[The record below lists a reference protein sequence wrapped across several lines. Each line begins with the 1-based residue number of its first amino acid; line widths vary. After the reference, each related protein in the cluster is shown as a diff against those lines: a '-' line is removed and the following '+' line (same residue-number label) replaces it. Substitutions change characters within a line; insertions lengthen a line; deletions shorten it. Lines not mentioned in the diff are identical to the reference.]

1 VDDLLALAD
10 RSRDDGLAPS
20 DFGAPNLRK
29 LLGDRAP
36 ESLPKEARAD
46 ADILLTD
53 ALLRLLH
60 HQRYGKVDPQT
71 LDPKWNHV
79 EGPYSVTLVSDLQET
94 LAAKDLGKQV
104 TSILRRPAFYT
115 RLRDGLARYRA
126 LAAAGGWPNIP
137 DGPTLEPG
145 MRAARIPVIR
155 ERLRITGEYTGGKV
169 ADAKRY
175 DAGLEKAVRRFQERN
190 TLGVDG
196 IIGPAT
202 LAAMNVTAEQRVE
215 QIRVNLER
223 MRWVGDDM
231 PEDFV
236 LVDIAAQEV
245 RLYRDGSPAWTSRV
259 IVGRP
264 ERPTPVFRDQ
274 IEYMELN
281 PTWTVPPTI
290 LKEDILPKARKN
302 PNAVRKKGL
311 EVIGR
316 NGRVVAPEAVNW
328 NVSANNLPYTL
339 RQPPGDD
346 NALGRVKFMFPN
358 RYSVYLHDTP
368 NRKLFGRAQRTFSSG
383 CVRVEH
389 PMELAELLLDDPA
402 WSQERIA
409 SLIESDRRRTVRLKT
424 PMPVLL
430 SYWTAEAGEDGA
442 VRFRQDIYERDA
454 AVLAALDGS
463 GHMRLVYGEPPVE
476 GATAP
481 TDKVADAAGSGQPV
495 APAAAGG
502 TKGTAPLAKF

>member
-36 ESLPKEARAD
+36 KSLPKEARAD
-46 ADILLTD
+46 ADILLSD
-53 ALLRLLH
+53 ALLRLIH
-60 HQRYGKVDPQT
+60 HQRYGKVDPQA
-71 LDPKWNHV
+71 LDAKWNHM
-79 EGPYSVTLVSDLQET
+79 EGPYSAALVGDLQRA
-94 LAAKDLGKQV
+94 LAAKDLSREVKD
-104 TSILRRPAFYT
+104 ILRRPAFYT

-126 LAAAGGWPNIP
+126 LAAAGGWSSVPE
-137 DGPTLEPG
+137 GRKLEPG
-145 MRAARIPVIR
+145 MRDERIPAIR
-155 ERLRITGEYTGGKV
+155 ERLRITGEYAGGKA

-175 DAGLEKAVRRFQERN
+175 DAKLEQAVRRFQERH

-202 LAAMNVTAEQRVE
+202 LASMNVTVEQRVE

-223 MRWVGDDM
+223 MRWVGDDV
-231 PEDFV
+231 PASFV

-245 RLYRDGSPAWTSRV
+245 RVYREGAPVWTSRV

-274 IEYMELN
+274 IEYLEIN

-311 EVIGR
+311 QVISRSGK
-316 NGRVVAPEAVNW
+316 VVAPEAVNW
-328 NVSANNLPYTL
+328 HVSANNLPYTL

-368 NRKLFGRAQRTFSSG
+368 NRKLFGRSQRTFSSG
-383 CVRVEH
+383 CVRVDQ

-402 WSQERIA
+402 WTQERIA
-409 SLIESDRRRTVRLKT
+409 SLIETNRRRTVFLKT
-424 PMPVLL
+424 PMPVIL

-442 VRFRQDIYERDA
+442 VRFREDIYERDA

-463 GHMRLVYGEPPVE
+463 GRMRLVYGEPPVE
-476 GATAP
+476 GAEAP
-481 TDKVADAAGSGQPV
+481 ANKVADAAGNGEAT
-495 APAAAGG
+495 APGAGSAARAAAPL
-502 TKGTAPLAKF
+502 TKF